1 MTKRVLIWLVL
12 GTLFPA
18 GLRAAEN
25 LLSASGFAFPS
36 IQESGSARAI
46 AMGSTYVGIA
56 EGSASLLWNPA
67 GLATLEGPEIALH
80 HESGLVGATQEI
92 AVLGVPLGYGNG
104 LGLSVNY
111 EDDGT
116 FDGHDSTG
124 AGTGDY
130 SARAYG
136 ASLGWGI
143 RGPLG
148 LSLGLAAKVN
158 RQEMASTDLNAF
170 AGDAGVLWSLSPL
183 LSVGAA
189 YTNLGPEVNGQQ
201 LAQGFRAGIS
211 SYVGKCADYQWLFA
225 LSGEALT
232 RSTDSVHLG
241 VEHTLYHLLALRAGY
256 AFDVSSPGTA
266 GSLEGWTFG
275 GGLIIKHGLSIDY
288 AFVPLADLG
297 NTQRVSLTY
306 DFGEAPCKPTPA
318 PTRARTDPPPP
329 TPAPTLAPTPAAT
342 RAPSPEAARPVPVVL
357 PLAWTRY
364 VVKKGDSLWKISG
377 ENAVLG
383 DSFYWPLIFKVN
395 RDQIS
400 DPDEI
405 EIGQDLRFSANNTQ
419 EEIGDAVKKAAETPR
434 FAPHTTTRDAL
445 TEKY

>member
-1 MTKRVLIWLVL
+1 MTKRVLIWLIL
-12 GTLFPA
+12 GILFPA
-18 GLRAAEN
+18 GLRAAED
-25 LLSASGFAFPS
+25 LLSAAGFAFPS
-36 IQESGSARAI
+36 IQEAGSARAI

-67 GLATLEGPEIALH
+67 GLALLQDPELALH

-92 AVLGVPLGYGNG
+92 AVLGVPLGDGNG

-143 RGPLG
+143 RAPLG
-148 LSLGLAAKVN
+148 FSVGLAVKAN

-170 AGDAGVLWSLSPL
+170 AGDAGVLWSRSPL

-189 YTNLGPEVNGQQ
+189 YTNLGPAVNGEQ
-201 LAQGFRAGIS
+201 LAQGFRAGVS
-211 SYVGKCADYQWLFA
+211 SYLGKCADYQWLFA

-241 VEHTLYHLLALRAGY
+241 VENTLYHLLALRAGY

-266 GSLEGWTFG
+266 GSLLGWTFG

-297 NTQRVSLTY
+297 STQRVSLTY
-306 DFGEAPCKPTPA
+306 DFGEAACKP
-318 PTRARTDPPPP
+318 
-329 TPAPTLAPTPAAT
+329 APTPAKTKTALPAPT
-342 RAPSPEAARPVPVVL
+342 PALTPTPAPSPEAARPMPVAL
-357 PLAWTRY
+357 PEAWTMY

-377 ENAVLG
+377 MTVVLG

-405 EIGQDLRFSANNTQ
+405 EIGQDLKFSANNTQ

-434 FAPHTTTRDAL
+434 FIPHTTTRDAL